1 MKRSA
6 KRNKGITLIALVITI
21 IVLLILAGVTIA
33 SLSGDN
39 GIIARGVEAKEKS
52 KIGELI
58 DSARLEIAEK
68 QLLKEDSNIT
78 EEELKNILVPK
89 YGQIENL
96 ESLVS
101 INDAI
106 LTTIDNYKIPVK
118 DIYECKIQA
127 VRNPSMFEFDVQ
139 NGLIKGIKKEYF
151 EAELNGLAN
160 VLKEPVDILVIPNQ
174 IGGNQVKSVENIRI
188 SNVNKIIV
196 EEGIEE
202 LGLQAF
208 SDCYSLKNISLPKS
222 IEHIGKD
229 AFYMCK
235 ALKYIN
241 IPSEVKKIDSYAF
254 GSCRALQEMI
264 IPKNVNTIGNNVFKD
279 CSALLNV
286 KIEASNIILDDNDYN
301 SSGRQLF
308 WECTNLKSVEMC
320 GNMKYIPFQMFALC
334 ENLQNL
340 ILPESIEYIDW
351 GAFESCKNLKELNIS
366 KNVKSIGK
374 DEDVYGAFHNV
385 NKLER
390 INIDPLNTVYLS
402 KDGVV
407 YSKDGTKLLY
417 YPSGKIDNKFIV
429 GSEIVKIGRYCFGN
443 AFLKDIYFEH
453 ENQLPPIDTNM
464 FDTYYMKNV
473 KFHFK
478 NSEVASQF
486 PEGIGE
492 KIVDN
497 NV

>member
-52 KIGELI
+52 KIGEVI

-139 NGLIKGIKKEYF
+139 NGLINGIKQEF
-151 EAELNGLAN
+151 LETGSNGF
-160 VLKEPVDILVIPNQ
+160 LKEPVDILVIPNQ
-174 IGGNQVKSVENIRI
+174 IGGNQVKSVKNIRI

-202 LGLQAF
+202 LGFAAF
-208 SDCYSLKNISLPKS
+208 ANCYSLTNISLPKS
-222 IEHIGKD
+222 LKHIGES
-229 AFYMCK
+229 AFCDCRSLSYINIPNEVEKIDYYAFGGCK
-235 ALKYIN
+235 ALK
-241 IPSEVKKIDSYAF
+241 EVV
-254 GSCRALQEMI
+254 
-264 IPKNVNTIGNNVFKD
+264 IPKNVRFIGRSIFDN
-279 CSALLNV
+279 CSGLQNV

-301 SSGRQLF
+301 SSGRELF
-308 WECTNLKSVEMC
+308 RKCINLKSVEMC
-320 GNMKYIPFQMFALC
+320 GNMKYIPFQMFAHC
-334 ENLQNL
+334 ESLENF

-351 GAFESCKNLKELNIS
+351 EAFESCKNLKELNIS

-429 GSEIVKIGRYCFGN
+429 GSEIVKIGRCCFGN